1 MTAKESKQG
10 FWWRPENPE
19 TKLVGTALYG
29 PCEGITLELVGSLT
43 PLEEIGRPPQRFDVW
58 GLTVGGKPITLF
70 RAYQTNTGIHLPG
83 YPTSRIE
90 ASQAVIGGHYR
101 KPEDVFVHTIEIQF
115 QYLSGWSQTSGI
127 TVQHQADNSSNISLK
142 AEEPIVLADKNGIK
156 VSAIP
161 SMNMNHHRDGLEI
174 KEWCELRLESGAGTP
189 RPITE
194 FDPIIHAFQRFLSL
208 AVGESASPA
217 EISAKTPDEAARIG
231 DKPFWREISLV
242 RKLSLRDERRKV
254 EPEEMLFTLR
264 DLQRAQQSI
273 FGRFLEQESRLE
285 AVFDLF
291 FPTYFFDL
299 PPPQELL
306 NMAHAIEA
314 FHRATIGGQYL
325 GDAEYENGLKQSFLA
340 AVPLQLSEDFRNSL
354 KRRIDFLHEYSLKKR
369 LKDILRKFDPLV
381 APYVGER
388 DTFIRAVTEARNQ
401 LVHASRDNPPPDYR
415 KLWRFAQ
422 QLGLV
427 LEVAILSEIGFQQ
440 NEVRDIVARGKRA
453 KLIRSNVF

>member
-1 MTAKESKQG
+1 MK
-10 FWWRPENPE
+10 
-19 TKLVGTALYG
+19 
-29 PCEGITLELVGSLT
+29 
-43 PLEEIGRPPQRFDVW
+43 
-58 GLTVGGKPITLF
+58 
-70 RAYQTNTGIHLPG
+70 
-83 YPTSRIE
+83 
-90 ASQAVIGGHYR
+90 
-101 KPEDVFVHTIEIQF
+101 
-115 QYLSGWSQTSGI
+115 
-127 TVQHQADNSSNISLK
+127 
-142 AEEPIVLADKNGIK
+142 
-156 VSAIP
+156 
-161 SMNMNHHRDGLEI
+161 
-174 KEWCELRLESGAGTP
+174 
-189 RPITE
+189 
-194 FDPIIHAFQRFLSL
+194 
-208 AVGESASPA
+208 
-217 EISAKTPDEAARIG
+217 IG
-231 DKPFWREISLV
+231 DRSIWREINLI
-242 RKLSLRDERRKV
+242 RKLSLPDEPRKV

-273 FGRFLEQESRLE
+273 FGRFLEEESRLE

-325 GDAEYENGLKQSFLA
+325 ADAEYENGLKQSFLA
-340 AVPLQLSEDFRNSL
+340 AVPPELAEDFRSSL
-354 KRRIDFLHEYSLKKR
+354 KRKVDFLHEYSLKKR
-369 LKDILRKFDPLV
+369 LKDILRKFDALV

-388 DTFIRAVTEARNQ
+388 DTFIQAATDARNR
-401 LVHASRDNPPPDYR
+401 LVHASKDNPPPDYR